1 MSTRLKRP
9 SFWRHLGIAGL
20 LIAFQG
26 YLGYNVLSGQFGLE
40 SQRRMHAEISI
51 LKAKSAVLQ
60 AEIDAY
66 RHRVALFTPQKL
78 DPDIVSEQARALLS
92 VSQPDELIVMVDM
105 ATGKPVHSSFD
116 PLAADRLSDVIED
129 GID

>member
-9 SFWRHLGIAGL
+9 SFWRQLGFAGI
-20 LIAFQG
+20 LIALQG
-26 YLGYNVLSGQFGLE
+26 YLGLNVLSGQFGLE
-40 SQRRMHAEISI
+40 NQRKM
-51 LKAKSAVLQ
+51 Q
-60 AEIDAY
+60 AEIGELNATSAALAAEIAAY

-92 VSQPDELIVMVDM
+92 VSQPDEVIVMVN
-105 ATGKPVHSSFD
+105 AKTGKPVHSSFD
-116 PLAADRLSDVIED
+116 TLAAEQLTGIIED